1 MNALMGSRR
10 ARLVGLVAL
19 AVSVLSGG
27 CYGPYRVSPDD
38 SLGSGGLEP
47 TQRDR
52 EAGRVGVAP
61 DFDLNRYR
69 VMTVAQLPVVDPA
82 VKNGDERAL
91 AEAMS
96 TFLQS
101 EMVRRLRESALFT
114 RVVNLSEPGDEPAD
128 DAALRLEGEITR
140 FDEGSQTLRAM
151 FGVYGGGAARVQVET
166 RLVDV
171 RSGRVVLVTADRR
184 QATMGIWGGASSD
197 HIRDALDDVA
207 RDLTRFLVRLSK
219 GQAPS

>member
-1 MNALMGSRR
+1 MGSRR

-19 AVSVLSGG
+19 AVSVLSVG

-38 SLGSGGLEP
+38 SPGAGGLEP

-52 EAGRVGVAP
+52 EAGRVGVAA

-69 VMTVAQLPVVDPA
+69 VMTVAKLPVVDPA
-82 VKNGDERAL
+82 VKSDDERAL
-91 AEAMS
+91 ADGMS

-114 RVVNLSEPGDEPAD
+114 RVVNLSESGDEPGD
-128 DAALRLEGEITR
+128 DAALRLEGQITR
-140 FDEGSQTLRAM
+140 FDEGSQTLRLI

-166 RLVDV
+166 RLVEV

-184 QATMGIWGGASSD
+184 QATMGIWGGVSID
-197 HIRDALDDVA
+197 HIRDALDDIA
-207 RDLTRFLVRLSK
+207 RDLARFLLRLSK
-219 GQAPS
+219 GQAPSS